1 MSRKMTTVQKTSA
14 PRKSTPRKSTP
25 GKSTLGKSPLG
36 KSARNATTHV
46 GDRTTTIPTAV
57 LGATGYVGGELLRL
71 LAGHPTLDPVAA
83 VSGSRAGSSIAA
95 SFPHLASA
103 YGDTRFIAH
112 DKWLQQLDRGSKLAV
127 FSAAPHGAS
136 AAMVARLLEQSA
148 ARDLDV
154 HVVDASADFR
164 FPDRAGY
171 EAVYGVE
178 HGAPAL
184 LEAFQS
190 GVPEHV
196 PEVTAQH
203 AGNPGCFAT
212 AVLLAAVP
220 LLDAGV
226 TEGAFFVTGITG
238 STGSGNKPQAG
249 THHPERHSNLYA
261 YKALAHRHAP
271 EIRALATAATGR
283 DWALNFVPHS
293 GPFARGIFV
302 TLQAAATAPVD
313 DIRRIFKDYYSD
325 ATFVDI
331 VEGSPKLKHVVAS
344 NRAHIGVATNETTVV
359 VMCAIDNL
367 VKGAAGGAIQWMNR
381 LWQLPETA
389 GLTAPAPAWT

>member
-1 MSRKMTTVQKTSA
+1 MTPAVPTTASSA
-14 PRKSTPRKSTP
+14 SGRGGDVTATP
-25 GKSTLGKSPLG
+25 
-36 KSARNATTHV
+36 ATIPA
-46 GDRTTTIPTAV
+46 TIPTAV

-71 LAGHPTLDPVAA
+71 IAGHPTLELVAA
-83 VSGSRAGSSIAA
+83 VSESRAGSTIAA
-95 SFPHLASA
+95 NFPHLAGV
-103 YGDTRFIAH
+103 YGDACFAAH
-112 DKWLQQLDRGSKLAV
+112 EDWLEPLERGSALAV

-136 AAMVARLLEQSA
+136 AAMVAALLEQSA

-164 FPDRAGY
+164 FPDRKAY
-171 EAVYGVE
+171 EAVYGAG
-178 HGAPAL
+178 HGAPTL

-196 PEVTAQH
+196 PEVTARH

-226 TEGAFFVTGITG
+226 TDSRFFVTGITG
-238 STGSGNKPQAG
+238 STGSGRSPQAG

-261 YKALAHRHAP
+261 YKPLAHRHAP
-271 EIRALATAATGR
+271 EILALAKAATGR
-283 DWALNFVPHS
+283 DWTLNFVPHS

-302 TLQAAATAPVD
+302 TLQVMSDEPVEAL
-313 DIRRIFKDYYSD
+313 RRIFEDYYAD
-325 ATFVDI
+325 APFVDI
-331 VEGSPKLKHVVAS
+331 VDGSPKLKNVVAS
-344 NRAHIGVATNETTVV
+344 NHAQIGLAKNDTTAV

-381 LWQLPETA
+381 LWRLPETA